1 MIVLFNTHIQTYQ
14 QILLASMFK
23 VESDHFS
30 PPPLPT
36 PWSTLT
42 GLISVVSNSS
52 PCFLSCPHSLF
63 STEWSFYNMG
73 QIMAL
78 LSSEL
83 SKASSHT
90 QNTGYRALHDLAL
103 LFPLLPSLLLLLPA
117 PWSLCS
123 NLFVHLAVSPSLAGI
138 PITCRS
144 RLECHLISEAFPSI
158 LPSHWILPL
167 PPPPPFPCFI
177 FHLLALTTIQHT
189 LHLTCLSLSET
200 ISSSTLFSS
209 QEVVLS
215 S

>member
-1 MIVLFNTHIQTYQ
+1 
-14 QILLASMFK
+14 MFK

-42 GLISVVSNSS
+42 WLISVVSNSS

-63 STEWSFYNMG
+63 STEWPLYNMG
-73 QIMAL
+73 RIMAL
-78 LSSEL
+78 FSSEL
-83 SKASSHT
+83 LKASSHT
-90 QNTGYRALHDLAL
+90 QNTGYRALHDLTRL
-103 LFPLLPSLLLLLPA
+103 LPLLPSLLLLLPV

-123 NLFVHLAVSPSLAGI
+123 NHFVHLAVPPSFRGI

-158 LPSHWILPL
+158 LPRHCIS
-167 PPPPPFPCFI
+167 PPIPCFI

-189 LHLTCLSLSET
+189 LQLTCLSLPET

-209 QEVVLS
+209 WKVVLS